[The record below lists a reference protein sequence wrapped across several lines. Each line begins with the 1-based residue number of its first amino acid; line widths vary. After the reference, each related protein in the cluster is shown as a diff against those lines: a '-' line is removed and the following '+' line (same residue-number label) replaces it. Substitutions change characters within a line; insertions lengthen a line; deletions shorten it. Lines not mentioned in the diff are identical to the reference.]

1 MHPDDDTPPIFTS
14 KAYDEA
20 SVFQVENLLREG
32 RRQRG
37 RSERPVPT
45 VCLLDPD
52 GDVVRHLRA
61 IGDGSVHDGW
71 SCYHSELWVTHTDG
85 IEIGIVAC
93 AVGASYA
100 VLVAEQL
107 AASGCSLVVSI
118 TSAGRIVALGEPPYF
133 VIIERARRDE
143 GTSLHYVAPSEW
155 SLLDAD
161 LLADLAVGLDGMDEP
176 VHVGSSWTTDAPFRE
191 TASAIAEAELSG
203 VNAVEME
210 ASALYAFA
218 RARRVDVV
226 CVAHVTNTLAVDG
239 DDFEKGEADGTH
251 RILRLAAAIARR
263 LGHG

>member
-1 MHPDDDTPPIFTS
+1 MNPSDDMPPIFTA

-32 RRQRG
+32 RRQR
-37 RSERPVPT
+37 RRTERPVPA

-52 GDVVRHLRA
+52 GDVVRHLQA
-61 IGDGSVHDGW
+61 MGDGEFHDGW
-71 SCYHSELWVTHTDG
+71 SCYHSQLWVTHTGG
-85 IEIGIVAC
+85 IEIGIVGC
-93 AVGASYA
+93 AVGSSYA

-107 AASGCSLVVSI
+107 AASGCALVVSI

-143 GTSLHYVAPSEW
+143 GTSLHYVKPSEW
-155 SLLDAD
+155 SVLNAELLTE
-161 LLADLAVGLDGMDEP
+161 LADGLGGIDEP
-176 VHVGSSWTTDAPFRE
+176 VHFGASWTTDAPFRE
-191 TASAIAEAELSG
+191 TASAISEAELAG
-203 VNAVEME
+203 VHAVEME

-218 RARRVDVV
+218 QARNVDVV

-251 RILRLAAAIARR
+251 RILGLAAAIARR